1 MSEEI
6 LIISEA
12 YGGGVKTHIDSIKKY
27 SNHNIKVI
35 IFGESENIGKEDN
48 IDYIGK
54 GRKKI
59 LRFLLLDTLKLI
71 KIVKDRNISIIHA
84 HSTFCG
90 IQAII
95 LKRIN
100 PHLKIIFTPHAYYSQ
115 KPNLSL
121 TKKKIVVTFERM
133 IANISRN
140 IIHVSESEE
149 LHAIDNNIISN
160 NDSKSIVIYNGVPNP
175 IVEKKNDVTS
185 DKRIRIGSLSR
196 LNDQKNPIR
205 YLELARAIQEKSK
218 KNNFEFYYGGDG
230 PLKESMERY
239 IRENNMEN
247 YFFLLGNINY
257 ENIEKQFFNKIDI
270 YMSTAKYEGL
280 PYSVIEALSYKKP
293 VILSNVIGHRELY
306 MNNGIIF
313 DLENHNSNIVSEI
326 INIFE
331 KNDLSTFSKNSY
343 FHFLSHFEIIN
354 NISLIDKVY
363 KGE

>member
-27 SNHNIKVI
+27 SSYNIKVI
-35 IFGESENIGKEDN
+35 IFGENENVDKENN

-54 GRKKI
+54 GRKRIFK
-59 LRFLLLDTLKLI
+59 FLLFDTLKL
-71 KIVKDRNISIIHA
+71 VKFVKNRNIKIIHA

-90 IQAII
+90 VQMLI
-95 LKRIN
+95 LKSLN
-100 PHLKIIFTPHAYYSQ
+100 PHIKIIFTPHAYYSQ

-121 TKKKIVVTFERM
+121 IKKGIIVTLERM
-133 IANISRN
+133 IANVSQK

-149 LHAIDNNIISN
+149 LHAIDNKIISSI
-160 NDSKSIVIYNGVPNP
+160 DSKSIVIYNGVPNP
-175 IVEKKNDVTS
+175 RVENSDVTE
-185 DKRIRIGSLSR
+185 DKKIRIGSLSR
-196 LNDQKNPIR
+196 LDEQKNPIR
-205 YLELARAIQEKSK
+205 YLELAKAIQEKSK

-230 PLKESMERY
+230 PLKKRMEQY
-239 IRENNMEN
+239 IQDNNMES

-257 ENIEKQFFNKIDI
+257 ENIEKHFFNKIDI
-270 YMSTAKYEGL
+270 YMSTAQYEGL

-293 VILSNVIGHRELY
+293 VILSDVIGHKELY
-306 MNNGIIF
+306 MNNGMIF
-313 DLENHNSNIVSEI
+313 DLKNQNSDIASDI
-326 INIFE
+326 ISIFE
-331 KNDLSTFSKNSY
+331 QNDLYKLSEKSY